1 MAVRIAGEQT
11 DPWRAVDDEGEFLDV
26 LVQRRRG
33 TVAVRKLTRW
43 LLRKQGSA
51 PAVDNSKE

>member
-1 MAVRIAGEQT
+1 
-11 DPWRAVDDEGEFLDV
+11 VDDEGEFLDV